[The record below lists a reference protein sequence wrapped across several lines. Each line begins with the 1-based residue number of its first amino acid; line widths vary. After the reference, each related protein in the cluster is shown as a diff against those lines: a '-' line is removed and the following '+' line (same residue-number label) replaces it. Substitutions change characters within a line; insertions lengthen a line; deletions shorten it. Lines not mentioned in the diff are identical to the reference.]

1 MICMPSYV
9 IVFFQVTAWMTVPLI
24 PAGFFLEEDEVAAA
38 VLHIDGK
45 CYVVCISIWM

>member
-1 MICMPSYV
+1 MICMISY

-38 VLHIDGK
+38 VLRIDGK
-45 CYVVCISIWM
+45 CYVVVYKHMM